1 MSGNFPINDISSRKG
16 RWFQSTFWF
25 GIEYSSQ
32 ASERCSTKRLQEQQS
47 HEDLRQMLPTNVW
60 ALPTFDLHRLF
71 IWNRLTVFQTITF
84 VEFSYSPLVYYI
96 NVFLG
101 KSCNINLL
109 YIITIPVSSI
119 QTPLLGKTLGY
130 GGMARKIQDGGSM
143 ADVTALVL
151 VPLDRWCVGGP
162 IYVIGMIGRWAW
174 LAHWPQMCCFLPLL
188 HCSVEFELI
197 LLGRDAGQSG
207 VLGLLLV
214 QI

>member
-1 MSGNFPINDISSRKG
+1 
-16 RWFQSTFWF
+16 
-25 GIEYSSQ
+25 
-32 ASERCSTKRLQEQQS
+32 
-47 HEDLRQMLPTNVW
+47 MLPTNVW
-60 ALPTFDLHRLF
+60 ALPTFDLHWLF
-71 IWNRLTVFQTITF
+71 IWTDWQYFRQLHLWNLVI
-84 VEFSYSPLVYYI
+84 SPLVYYI
-96 NVFLG
+96 NVFFLG

-130 GGMARKIQDGGSM
+130 GGMARKIQDGGSI

-197 LLGRDAGQSG
+197 LLGRDAGQSW